1 MTLRNSISLPLSVLF
16 CWIAILSKSSSFVL
30 FCVLESGKIP
40 SPTTPAATNPDRA
53 SWTDRVHQLVDYR
66 DAKGDTL
73 VPKRYENNPG
83 LANWVSKQR
92 QQYRKFCANESPCS
106 LTADKIRILDDIGF
120 CWDASHRTYNQQD
133 EEWWGCLE
141 ELKTYSPA
149 DSNIP
154 GVLKKFLREQRKEY
168 LMMCPGRH
176 SMLDHRKVEALAA
189 WDVHWWKTSRERQW
203 DLRYKELEDYRA
215 EHGDCCV
222 TINHSNRQLANWVS
236 NLRKQYNLRVSGK
249 HSTLTEEKIDQL
261 NAIGFVWNRWEYE
274 FDVKI
279 EKSILL
285 EPSLN
290 QS

>member
-1 MTLRNSISLPLSVLF
+1 
-16 CWIAILSKSSSFVL
+16 
-30 FCVLESGKIP
+30 
-40 SPTTPAATNPDRA
+40 
-53 SWTDRVHQLVDYR
+53 
-66 DAKGDTL
+66 
-73 VPKRYENNPG
+73 
-83 LANWVSKQR
+83 
-92 QQYRKFCANESPCS
+92 
-106 LTADKIRILDDIGF
+106 
-120 CWDASHRTYNQQD
+120 
-133 EEWWGCLE
+133 
-141 ELKTYSPA
+141 
-149 DSNIP
+149 
-154 GVLKKFLREQRKEY
+154 
-168 LMMCPGRH
+168 
-176 SMLDHRKVEALAA
+176 
-189 WDVHWWKTSRERQW
+189 
-203 DLRYKELEDYRA
+203 LEDYRT